1 MFLPPLFKRLL
12 ALIWGLA
19 FFTFG
24 LFQRTS
30 SAASSSASSL
40 ASFLQDFELDSDA
53 STTGLRRQPVA
64 TSFTRPGPQFWA
76 SGKKKEAQWEGKKV
90 AFLSVEQKGGEEI
103 EGAVA
108 HSLLQ
113 QGLQP
118 RFFRLFLPTSL
129 LIQSLPQ

>member
-30 SAASSSASSL
+30 TAASSSASSL

-53 STTGLRRQPVA
+53 STTGLRRQPDA
-64 TSFTRPGPQFWA
+64 TPFAKPGPRFLA
-76 SGKKKEAQWEGKKV
+76 SSKKKEAQWEGKKV

-118 RFFRLFLPTSL
+118 RFFRSFLPTSSL
-129 LIQSLPQ
+129 LQSPPQ